1 MVPNVG
7 DRNFT
12 PASEIY
18 TSIIRIL
25 HLSFLY
31 FPQGSSK
38 GNAYLATSTCYSI
51 SVHFK
56 PFLSA
61 LDEYRVMHDEFVNT
75 RVLRRLLKICLVVYV
90 IGTPMVSLGLST
102 SLLKDKVWNG
112 VGDMFYPF
120 STDIVGSSI
129 IMYIVLNVISFAVLS
144 IISVLMTL
152 FITIPTIVCGEMN
165 NLTERLKIIT
175 AETQIVGRK
184 EIAFITPSHDRSLL
198 PTPKSDDV
206 GLTKATDEQTP
217 KEKPLELYS
226 KLEEVRLRYESVL
239 DIVTKANLVLQHLF
253 FSTLATS
260 IPVSCLVLY
269 GFITLNSNRAQMVL
283 TGLTNIYVF
292 NMLFWIFILG
302 IYTERKIQLFTARY
316 LAPSL
321 GFDVYGPFSLDSSAF
336 LTVFGTLLTYAVVI
350 FQFAQRTSEILL
362 NTKSKW
368 FIFPSS
374 WCSSFV
380 TSRFQTNLT
389 NVAVVIPSNSRCIGI
404 LTLNGNMFESVQGV
418 PTDEKIFP
426 NIRYKLNGKK
436 IIIGVVPDNPFEK
449 NYYNILHTMS
459 RYLNFTYDI
468 VNSTNSEYGIL
479 RNGTWSGLVGQ
490 LVNHEIDL
498 GLTSLSTIEDR
509 RNAVDFI
516 NPFGTS
522 KPGILYKRELLVGDS
537 WFLLTRPLQFKVYLC
552 TIISFIC
559 VSLFFIFLSNRESN
573 DQHGNRIANTVE
585 FVLAALLL
593 EGGNFHL
600 KGTSA
605 RILFSFWLMFGVV
618 LAATYTATLL
628 RSLVPKQKEPF
639 ETIKGLLDLPDWQ
652 IGVLGGT
659 AEIIVFNTSENNDV
673 KMFWKTLNSR
683 TQKDANIQ
691 STDTN
696 VHMKRVSQGKYAFLT
711 LDGRAIIKVHGDCS
725 LKFNDRLFNV
735 PSTEYSMAV
744 PQGSVLKTELDDF
757 VDKIENSGLL
767 DEMMKPQDNRPSQCG
782 VIDQRVKPLFLDNVK
797 GVFALLAGGV
807 VVAGITLVVEKVLH
821 LRRAS
826 GSIR

>member
-1 MVPNVG
+1 MKRVSKGKYAFVSSEGGERMKIHGDCSLEFNDRLFNVPNIEYSMAV
-7 DRNFT
+7 
-12 PASEIY
+12 P
-18 TSIIRIL
+18 
-25 HLSFLY
+25 
-31 FPQGSSK
+31 K
-38 GNAYLATSTCYSI
+38 G
-51 SVHFK
+51 
-56 PFLSA
+56 
-61 LDEYRVMHDEFVNT
+61 
-75 RVLRRLLKICLVVYV
+75 
-90 IGTPMVSLGLST
+90 
-102 SLLKDKVWNG
+102 SLLKTEIDDFVDKIENSGLLDEIMKPQDNRQSQCG
-112 VGDMFYPF
+112 VIDQTVKPLFLDNVKGVFVLLAGGVVIAGITLVIENVRHYRRASGTYSSGGNSITQVNTFQVSDVIYLLQQLSWKKIVIVHDSDSDEQASELVSHTRGHPVYSCLIIQKRRERF
-120 STDIVGSSI
+120 S
-129 IMYIVLNVISFAVLS
+129 
-144 IISVLMTL
+144 SVN
-152 FITIPTIVCGEMN
+152 IQ
-165 NLTERLKIIT
+165 K
-175 AETQIVGRK
+175 
-184 EIAFITPSHDRSLL
+184 AFIQVHEHCKGHQ
-198 PTPKSDDV
+198 KSY
-206 GLTKATDEQTP
+206 L
-217 KEKPLELYS
+217 
-226 KLEEVRLRYESVL
+226 
-239 DIVTKANLVLQHLF
+239 
-253 FSTLATS
+253 
-260 IPVSCLVLY
+260 IP
-269 GFITLNSNRAQMVL
+269 R
-283 TGLTNIYVF
+283 
-292 NMLFWIFILG
+292 
-302 IYTERKIQLFTARY
+302 
-316 LAPSL
+316 
-321 GFDVYGPFSLDSSAF
+321 
-336 LTVFGTLLTYAVVI
+336 
-350 FQFAQRTSEILL
+350 
-362 NTKSKW
+362 SKW
-368 FIFPSS
+368 LIFPSS
-374 WCSSFV
+374 WCSSFM
-380 TSRFQTNLT
+380 TSGFQTNLT

-418 PTDEKIFP
+418 PTGEKIFP